1 MMKPVNYDR
10 HAKRR
15 MEERGVTD
23 EEVEITIREPEHSKA
38 SIKGRQNAYRFVG
51 GRFLRVTF
59 KEEVKNILVITV
71 TVRRRPFKE

>member
-1 MMKPVNYDR
+1 MMKPIKYDR

-15 MEERGVTD
+15 MEERGVT
-23 EEVEITIREPEHSKA
+23 EEEAEITIKEPEHLKA
-38 SIKGRQNAYRFVG
+38 SIKGRQNAYRFIG

-59 KEEVKNILVITV
+59 KEEVNHILVITV